1 MNGRHQ
7 PEIPLGL
14 SKKSRKT
21 RVNEEDY
28 KKDRVDRGKAGDEF
42 GGDDIV
48 SSEDE
53 VGHDVCND
61 TKNTNSRQTVTLGIC
76 IR

>member
-28 KKDRVDRGKAGDEF
+28 KKDGVNSGKLGEEF
-42 GGDDIV
+42 G
-48 SSEDE
+48 E
-53 VGHDVCND
+53 VGDNIV
-61 TKNTNSRQTVTLGIC
+61 
-76 IR
+76 